1 MDAVFEDDIYW
12 FTSLCG
18 IVCSQILIEDSQILI
33 EDSQILIE
41 DSQILIEDLHI
52 NTVLQSP
59 SILIH
64 VQYIWVKYS
73 GLTCTYF
80 VFNVPLTHN
89 KAGY

>member
-18 IVCSQILIEDSQILI
+18 IVC
-33 EDSQILIE
+33 SQILIE